1 MTTGDVLQQ
10 AAGQTERAAH
20 GRWFRIL
27 ARLGFVA
34 RGVVYA
40 LIGVFA
46 LDLAFGHSQ
55 ANASQTGALQAVAHQ
70 PFGQWLLIVITVGLA
85 AYASWRLMQALLGH
99 GPEGGGENTAGYRIQ
114 AVVSAIIY
122 ASFTL
127 LAIRILTSPNHQA
140 GQKPKAHTAASQVLA
155 LPGGQIMLGI
165 AGIVL
170 IAVGLFQAYKGVS
183 RKFVEEAKT
192 NEMGPAMRTWYE
204 RIGVVGYC
212 GRAAVF
218 LLIGTL
224 VLFAAVHDTAKQ
236 AKGLDGSLQ
245 TLANKPYGAAI
256 LCAIAAALVAFGL
269 LSMLDARYRR
279 V

>member
-1 MTTGDVLQQ
+1 MTTGDVIQQ
-10 AAGQTERAAH
+10 AAGHTERAAH

-34 RGVVYA
+34 RGIIYA

-46 LDLAFGHSQ
+46 LDLAFGHKQ
-55 ANASQTGALQAVAHQ
+55 ANASQSGALQYVAHQ
-70 PFGQWLLIVITVGLA
+70 PFGQWLLIVIAVGLA

-99 GPEGGGENTAGYRIQ
+99 GPEGGGENSAGYRLQ
-114 AVVSAIIY
+114 ALVSAVIY

-140 GQKPKAHTAASQVLA
+140 GQKPKTHTAASDVLS
-155 LPGGQIMLGI
+155 LPGGQLMLGI

-170 IAVGLFQAYKGVS
+170 IAVGLFQAYKGIS
-183 RKFVEEAKT
+183 RSFVDEAKT
-192 NEMGPAMRTWYE
+192 NEMGPAMRTWYT

-218 LLIGTL
+218 LLVGTL

-245 TLANKPYGAAI
+245 TLASKPYGEAV
-256 LCAIAAALVAFGL
+256 LVAIAAALVAFGL
-269 LSMLDARYRR
+269 LSLLDARYRR

>member
-1 MTTGDVLQQ
+1 MTTGDVLQH
-10 AAGQTERAAH
+10 AADHTERAAH
-20 GRWFRIL
+20 GRWFTIL

-34 RGVVYA
+34 RAVIYI

-46 LDLAFGHSQ
+46 LDLAFGRNQ

-70 PFGQWLLIVITVGLA
+70 PFGQWLLIAIIIGLA
-85 AYASWRLMQALLGH
+85 AYALWRLMQALLGH
-99 GPEGGGENTAGYRIQ
+99 GPEGGGENTAGYRLQ
-114 AVVSAIIY
+114 ALVSAVIY

-127 LAIRILTSPNHQA
+127 LAVRILTSPNHHA
-140 GQKPKAHTAASQVLA
+140 SQKPKAHTAASNVLS
-155 LPGGQIMLGI
+155 LPGGQWMLGI
-165 AGIVL
+165 AGAVL
-170 IAVGLFQAYKGVS
+170 IGVGLFQLYKGVS
-183 RKFVEEAKT
+183 RKFVDEAKT
-192 NEMGPAMRTWYE
+192 NEMGPAVRTWYT
-204 RIGVVGYC
+204 RIGVIGYC

-245 TLANKPYGAAI
+245 TLADKPYGAAM
-256 LCAIAAALVAFGL
+256 LCAIAVALMAFGL
-269 LSMLDARYRR
+269 LSLLDARYRR

>member
-1 MTTGDVLQQ
+1 MTTGDVLQH
-10 AAGQTERAAH
+10 AAGHTERAAH
-20 GRWFRIL
+20 GRWFTIL

-34 RGVVYA
+34 RAVIYI

-46 LDLAFGHSQ
+46 LDVAFGRSK
-55 ANASQTGALQAVAHQ
+55 ANASQAGALQAVAHQ
-70 PFGQWLLIVITVGLA
+70 PFGEWLLIAITVGLG
-85 AYASWRLMQALLGH
+85 AYALWRLMQALLGH
-99 GPEGGGENTAGYRIQ
+99 GPEGGGENSAGYRLQ
-114 AVVSAIIY
+114 ALVSAIIY

-140 GQKPKAHTAASQVLA
+140 GQKPKAHTAASDVLS
-155 LPGGQIMLGI
+155 LPGGQLMLGI
-165 AGIVL
+165 AGAVL
-170 IAVGLFQAYKGVS
+170 IGVGLFQLYKGVS
-183 RKFVEEAKT
+183 EKFVEEAKT
-192 NEMGPAMRTWYE
+192 GEMSPTVRTWYT

-218 LLIGTL
+218 LLIGAL

-245 TLANKPYGAAI
+245 TLANKPYGAAV
-256 LCAIAAALVAFGL
+256 LSAIAVALMAFGL
-269 LSMLDARYRR
+269 LSLLDARYRR